1 MVAKWETLW
10 LLPSRHTSHFQYS
23 ARQKKTTI
31 EWLSPLLCLSLFR
44 PESTFAWLPL
54 CFQQDQTLATKS
66 RSRQQQCPWL
76 MQGHYHSLT
85 PNPTTRASP
94 PATMTFRKR
103 IFSLFS
109 CLCHGKR
116 GNRGNVEMKGREN
129 HFFRF
134 TSLAARVY
142 RTESSSFH
150 VHHHQYA
157 SRSNRWFWECVR
169 NVSSCLKTMTHF
181 ILAVDAHVI
190 LKRRSRVRVR
200 AA

>member
-1 MVAKWETLW
+1 
-10 LLPSRHTSHFQYS
+10 
-23 ARQKKTTI
+23 
-31 EWLSPLLCLSLFR
+31 
-44 PESTFAWLPL
+44 
-54 CFQQDQTLATKS
+54 
-66 RSRQQQCPWL
+66 

-134 TSLAARVY
+134 TSLLREFTELKAVAFMFTTTSTHLAQTGDSGSVCGTY
-142 RTESSSFH
+142 RAT
-150 VHHHQYA
+150 
-157 SRSNRWFWECVR
+157 
-169 NVSSCLKTMTHF
+169 
-181 ILAVDAHVI
+181 
-190 LKRRSRVRVR
+190 
-200 AA
+200 